1 MKRTRRKSDHCLNC
15 GERIDKDFNFCPN
28 CGQENTDNYVTTRTL
43 IGEFL
48 NNYFS
53 FDSRFIRTFG
63 PFLFKPGKITQ
74 VFLDGKRL
82 LYANPVRWYLV
93 ISLFHFLMLNQFEG
107 VNDSIKNSDGIVN
120 FGDGD
125 TDFGKDEIDSLL
137 KVPDSLKY
145 EYDENDIQLNNY
157 EFALIEAMAQA
168 DTFSNNQI
176 YDSLNIDQKPFF
188 TKIVSTIIIKSV
200 NSSQGAVNAYILE
213 QVPLIVFFILPLYA
227 LILKIFYYRKG
238 YYIMHLIHSLH
249 IHSFLFFILGIGWA
263 YCWLIAEVPDTVAII
278 GFTLASVYI
287 IFSSRRLYQQ
297 GVGLIILKTLS
308 IGFLYILLVSFVFL
322 IGILL
327 SVLLM

>member
-15 GERIDKDFNFCPN
+15 AERIDKDFNFCPN
-28 CGQENTDNYVTTRTL
+28 CGQENTNNYVTTRTL

-53 FDSRFIRTFG
+53 LDSRFIRTFI

-74 VFLDGKRL
+74 DFLEGKRL
-82 LYANPVRWYLV
+82 LYANPIRWYLV

-107 VNDSIKNSDGIVN
+107 MNESNAKSGGIINIGESEMN
-120 FGDGD
+120 FGQQ
-125 TDFGKDEIDSLL
+125 EIDSLL
-137 KVPDSLKY
+137 QIPDSIKNK
-145 EYDENDIQLNNY
+145 YDENDIQINSF
-157 EFALIEAMAQA
+157 EFALIEAMAQT

-176 YDSLNIDQKPFF
+176 YDSLKIDEKPLF
-188 TKIVSTIIIKSV
+188 TKLVGTIVIKSI
-200 NSSQGAVNAYILE
+200 NSTQGAINAYILD
-213 QVPLIVFFILPLYA
+213 QIPMIVFFILPLYA
-227 LILKIFYYRKG
+227 LILKSFYFRKG

-249 IHSFLFFILGIGWA
+249 IHSFLFFILGMGWA

-297 GVGLIILKTLS
+297 GVGIIVVKTMS
-308 IGFLYILLVSFVFL
+308 IGLIYVLLVAIVFL